1 MPKMSEWQNYGGI
14 YVADNS
20 SAEPIVDGTPR
31 RITAF
36 DTVMPTSAQVT
47 SDIINNLVKIS
58 DAGDYDVMA
67 LITLAGGGGT
77 VWEFEIYV
85 NANPTGYKFG
95 RETSGGS
102 DTGSGG
108 MGGFLTLA
116 ANDEISVSQKRISGS
131 SSSLTIV
138 DSQLKLLRLV

>member
-36 DTVMPTSAQVT
+36 DTAMPTSAQVT

-58 DAGDYDVMA
+58 DAGDYDAAV
-67 LITLAGGGGT
+67 LITLAGGSST
-77 VWEFEIYV
+77 WEFEIYV
-85 NANPTGYKFG
+85 NAVPSGYKF
-95 RETSGGS
+95 RRKTAGGQ

-116 ANDEISVSQKRISGS
+116 VNDEVSVSQKRITGS
-131 SSSLTIV
+131 SSSLTII
-138 DSQLKLLRLV
+138 DAQLKLLRLV